1 MADISGAAATVAQ
14 TLTDSANA
22 QVTINTAAT
31 QAEILTMNSKADLAS
46 VQGVSGALDSAAQ
59 AVQK

>member
-1 MADISGAAATVAQ
+1 MADISGAATTVAQ

-22 QVTINTAAT
+22 QVTINTAAS
-31 QAEILTMNSKADLAS
+31 QAEVLTMNSKADLAAM
-46 VQGVSGALDSAAQ
+46 QGVSGALDTAAQ